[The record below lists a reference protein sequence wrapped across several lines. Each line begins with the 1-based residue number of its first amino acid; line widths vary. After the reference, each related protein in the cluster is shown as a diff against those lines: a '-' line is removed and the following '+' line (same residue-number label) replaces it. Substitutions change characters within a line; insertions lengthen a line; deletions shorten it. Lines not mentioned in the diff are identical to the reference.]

1 MPAKG
6 VLNNKEQ
13 LKAHYDA
20 VIIGG
25 GIQGAGCAQALV
37 ARGFSALLIE
47 KSNVGT
53 ATSSRSSKLI
63 HGGLRY
69 LETYQFSLVKKSIAE
84 RSTLQNIAP
93 SLVESRKFYLPV
105 YKKQRL
111 KRWQLAVGLF
121 LYSALGGFKA
131 EARFTRVPK
140 AEWGKLGCI
149 QEQGIKQQGLVDVF
163 QYWDGQT
170 DDFLLT
176 QAVIRSAVSMGC
188 DVMEETAFEKASMNS
203 DQQVCVSA
211 IHQEQSFDVSCKVI
225 INAAGPWIDRIQ
237 AAIDFAPQ
245 GPTVDLVQGSH
256 IEFDAPLGEGIFYVE
271 SPDDQRAVFIMPWHG
286 GVLVGTTEK
295 KFQGDPANCEPGDD
309 EIEYLKKTLFHYFP
323 DYKGQYTKAW
333 AGLRVLPSNE
343 PTGEQSAVQNLTR
356 PFSRQARD
364 TILFESDPKQPRAI
378 GLYGGK
384 LTAYRV
390 TAKLVAD
397 LAEKTLGP
405 AKIKANTANIP
416 LPSASKAM

>member
-6 VLNNKEQ
+6 AHNNKAQ
-13 LKAHYDA
+13 LKTHYDA

-53 ATSSRSSKLI
+53 GTSSRSSKLI

-84 RSTLQNIAP
+84 RSTLQDIAP

-111 KRWQLAVGLF
+111 KRWQLAIGLF
-121 LYSALGGFKA
+121 LYSALGGFKS

-140 AEWGKLGCI
+140 SEWSQLGCI
-149 QEQGIKQQGLVDVF
+149 NQQGIKQKGLVDVF

-176 QAVIRSAVSMGC
+176 QAVIRSAVSLGC
-188 DVMEETAFEKASMNS
+188 DVMEDTAFKQATLD
-203 DQQVCVSA
+203 DQQHVCVEA
-211 IHQEQSFDVSCKVI
+211 LHQQQSLNVSCKVI
-225 INAAGPWIDRIQ
+225 INAGGPWIDRIQ
-237 AAIDFAPQ
+237 SDIRFAPQ
-245 GPTVDLVQGSH
+245 GPAIDLVQGSH

-271 SPDDQRAVFIMPWHG
+271 SPDDQRAVFIMPWQD

-295 KFQGDPANCEPGDD
+295 KYQGDPVNCQAGDD

-323 DYKGQYTKAW
+323 DYQGQFVKAW
-333 AGLRVLPSNE
+333 AGLRVLPKSE
-343 PTGEQSAVQNLTR
+343 PVNPQSAVKSLAR
-356 PFSRQARD
+356 PFSKQARD
-364 TILFESDPKQPRAI
+364 TILFEDNSQKPRAI

-405 AKIKANTANIP
+405 ATIKADTAHIP
-416 LPSASKAM
+416 L